1 MNSVIVANALCAAG
15 VAFLLIGHYFVSIE
29 KFNKGYGSAAAGGV
43 FVMVGSAI
51 LASWSVVFLNLIW
64 VYLSLSGMRRLKDD
78 TSASVRN
85 ESLSHYLAK
94 LLPIAFVVGI
104 VLSVTGYDD
113 LAAWACTVIYLLGY
127 WLLTTKRIGNPEYML
142 WTFLGFFLLINHLVD
157 HHSYSVLANETIGA
171 VISLR
176 GLLGYV
182 RSIPEKNV
190 EPTESVAQ
198 GA

>member
-15 VAFLLIGHYFVSIE
+15 VAFLLIGHYFVSVE

-43 FVMVGSAI
+43 LVMLGSAI
-51 LASWSVVFLNLIW
+51 LSSWSVVFLNLIW
-64 VYLSLSGMRRLKDD
+64 VYLSLLGLKRLKEDKVETTTND
-78 TSASVRN
+78 
-85 ESLSHYLAK
+85 SLGHYLAR

-104 VLSVTGYDD
+104 VLSVTGHDD

-142 WTFLGFFLLINHLVD
+142 WTFLGLFLLINHLVD

-171 VISLR
+171 IISLR

-182 RSIPEKNV
+182 RSIPEKQV
-190 EPTESVAQ
+190 GPTGDDLQDA
-198 GA
+198 